1 MERVRTRSRSIERL
15 IGYAEKQHEDGA
27 DAWVVQHIQDQ
38 DAADAM
44 VKKCTEIFG
53 CEPQMVSEIGPVLG
67 AHAGPGLIG
76 VASTTRSSLGV

>member
-1 MERVRTRSRSIERL
+1 
-15 IGYAEKQHEDGA
+15 
-27 DAWVVQHIQDQ
+27 
-38 DAADAM
+38 M
-44 VKKCTEIFG
+44 VETCTKIFG